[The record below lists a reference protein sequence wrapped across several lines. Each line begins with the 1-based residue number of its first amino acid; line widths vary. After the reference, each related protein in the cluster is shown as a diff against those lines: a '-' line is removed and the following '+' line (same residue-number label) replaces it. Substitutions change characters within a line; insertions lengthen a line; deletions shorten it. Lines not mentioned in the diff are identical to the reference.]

1 MITFPVHTIET
12 ASDAGKARLEVSQ
25 KTYGSIPN
33 LHGVMA
39 ASPAMLEAYQ
49 ALNKIFMTNSLTNV
63 ERNIVWMTA
72 NYENGCTYCMAAHSL
87 IAKMTGVGE
96 PDLEALRTGAELQ
109 DAKLQTL
116 REFTRHVI
124 AERGWVAPKQLEAM
138 EAAGYTGE
146 TVLDVIL
153 GVGMKTLSNY
163 TNHVA
168 NTPLDDGFKD
178 YEWEKRA
185 AA

>member
-1 MITFPVHTIET
+1 MITFPVHTLKT
-12 ASDAGKARLEVSQ
+12 ASEEGKARLEISQ
-25 KTYGSIPN
+25 QSYGSIPN

-39 ASPAMLEAYQ
+39 GSPTLLEAYQ
-49 ALNKIFMTNSLTNV
+49 ALNKIFMKNSLNNV
-63 ERNIVWMTA
+63 ERNIIWMTA

-87 IAKMTGVGE
+87 IAKMSGVNE
-96 PDLEALRTGAELQ
+96 SDLNALRTGSELQ
-109 DAKLQTL
+109 DSKLQTL

-138 EAAGYTGE
+138 EAAGYTNE
-146 TVLDVIL
+146 TVLDVIF
-153 GVGMKTLSNY
+153 GIGMKTLSNY